1 MRSTWGNSQD
11 EANFHGQWT
20 MSLEWNGE
28 KGEAKGVDNRG
39 WGWVKDG
46 LGEWGQWV
54 IGTLGVGG
62 VGAIGV
68 MRGVGE

>member
-1 MRSTWGNSQD
+1 MDNVIGMEWRERRGEGSG
-11 EANFHGQWT
+11 
-20 MSLEWNGE
+20 SL
-28 KGEAKGVDNRG
+28 DNRG

-46 LGEWGQWV
+46 FGEWGQWV

-68 MRGVGE
+68 MRGVDE